1 MYQATIHER
10 VLRIRNG
17 VRASDVPRVANR
29 MHISKEFLVKALG
42 FSRSAIDR
50 KVKQRKYLP
59 VDQAERV
66 LGLVRLI
73 GQVEAMIVQS
83 GQADGFDPACWTGQW
98 LQQPTPALGGRC
110 PAEFSDTILGQ
121 ELLSALLARMQSGAY
136 A

>member
-1 MYQATIHER
+1 M
-10 VLRIRNG
+10 
-17 VRASDVPRVANR
+17 RASDVLRVANR

-50 KVKQRKYLP
+50 KVKQRKHLS

-73 GQVEAMIVQS
+73 GQVEAMVVQS
-83 GQADGFDPACWTGQW
+83 GQADGFDPPRWTGQW